1 MFLKFQ
7 RVAGFRVLP
16 NWIAELPLPDFCIPA
31 FNWCSGTR
39 KARGLVGPH
48 PVPGGPLGAD
58 GAAFGGVGAELR
70 EAALSTKGRGAPG
83 WGWAARS
90 APLPPD
96 VGLPGPGG
104 GPFVPGAVPSLPAA
118 RFRLPAALRGTL
130 GFVSEM
136 AFGGSYF

>member
-1 MFLKFQ
+1 MGVGVGAIGE
-7 RVAGFRVLP
+7 RRG
-16 NWIAELPLPDFCIPA
+16 AEGRS
-31 FNWCSGTR
+31 SGAEAR
-39 KARGLVGPH
+39 PGVGPRGLVGPH

-104 GPFVPGAVPSLPAA
+104 GPFVPGAVLSLPAA